1 MIDMPDHVTEEQGNR
16 ASWMWPLVALV
27 GIALSVV
34 AGMAS
39 YGYTTAQAEKRFAD
53 VVDYVATQSLSYD
66 AFNSAYATK
75 NLIRVMEIADEAAR
89 DMERDGSAD
98 GATLEQYTDQFNV
111 SALIVMD
118 ASGNLVAESSTDEVS
133 YEALAAYLKETPV
146 LEVAV
151 YPLKSYTARITLADD
166 SVADIG
172 CVARQDGDGIV
183 VAVRHQS
190 AKAVTSNT
198 LKLQSLL
205 DGYETIDD
213 GDIVIENDG
222 KVVATNVV
230 EPTIL
235 GVFDLP
241 ATDAIIVDGI
251 KERCLAGKVQLVNA
265 DGEWYLGSY
274 GKAREFYVYTYAS
287 AQSLFEVVAA
297 VVACVLV
304 LYGGAITAVVLV
316 RRRADR
322 RRLTDLLQQERDYGD
337 KLAEAAREA
346 SSANSAKTEFLR
358 RMSHDLRTPI
368 NGIRGMVEVGDAH
381 ADDLQK
387 QTECR
392 LKIWTASGLLLDLAN
407 EALDMS
413 RLESGQ
419 VDLDLVPANLVTLNR
434 EVRDILERQAEERFV
449 TIICDKHDL
458 DHPYARVSVTHL
470 KRLLVNIAG
479 NAVKYNRQGG
489 YVRLVCREVEPVDG
503 VPVYEYM
510 IADNGIGMS
519 EEFQQHLYEPFSREE
534 QQVEGASSGTGLGA
548 SIAKQLVELMGGTMS
563 FTSTLGQGTTFTIR
577 LPFEKCDR
585 SEVPQVVR
593 VNVDDGG
600 ALQGLHVLL
609 VEDNDLN
616 AEIAQFTLDRA
627 GAIVTHAKDGESAV
641 ETFAASAPYEYD
653 VVLMDIMMP
662 GIDGLEATRQIRA
675 LNREDAT
682 TTPIIAVSA
691 NAFADDRRLSREAG
705 MNAHLSKPVSSQELV
720 EALAHIAAD
729 AS

>member
-1 MIDMPDHVTEEQGNR
+1 MIDMPDHVAEKQGNR
-16 ASWMWPLVALV
+16 VAWMWPLVTLL
-27 GIALSVV
+27 GITLSVV

-75 NLIRVMEIADEAAR
+75 NLIRVMEIAGEAAR

-98 GATLEQYTDQFNV
+98 GVTLEQYTDQFNV

-118 ASGNLVAESSTDEVS
+118 ASGNLVAEASTDDVN
-133 YEALAAYLKETPV
+133 YESLATYLKEAPV
-146 LEVAV
+146 LEVAS

-190 AKAVTSNT
+190 AKAVASNT

-205 DGYETIDD
+205 DGYETIDS

-222 KVVATNVV
+222 KVVATNAV
-230 EPTIL
+230 EPTVL
-235 GVFDLP
+235 GVFELP
-241 ATDAIIVDGI
+241 ATDSLIVDGI
-251 KERCLAGKVQLVNA
+251 KERCPAGEARLVNIG
-265 DGEWYLGSY
+265 GEWYLGSY
-274 GKAREFYVYTYAS
+274 GKAREFYVYTYAP
-287 AQSLFEVVAA
+287 AQHYFEVVAA
-297 VVACVLV
+297 VVASVLV
-304 LYGGAITAVVLV
+304 LYGGAIAAVVMV
-316 RRRADR
+316 GRRADR
-322 RRLTDLLQQERDYGD
+322 RHLTDLLQQERDYGD
-337 KLAEAAREA
+337 KLAKAAREA

-368 NGIRGMVEVGDAH
+368 NGIRGMVEVGDAN
-381 ADDLQK
+381 AEDLQK

-392 LKIWTASGLLLDLAN
+392 SKIWTASGLLLDLAN

-419 VDLDLVPANLVTLNR
+419 VDLDPVPTNLVALNN

-449 TIICDKHDL
+449 TIVCDQQGL
-458 DHPYARVSVTHL
+458 EHPYARVSVTHL

-503 VPVYEYM
+503 VPVYEYT

-577 LPFEKCDR
+577 LPFEKCRR
-585 SEVPQVVR
+585 SEIPQAVR
-593 VNVDDGG
+593 VDAGDGD

-627 GAIVTHAKDGESAV
+627 GAIVTHAKDGETAV
-641 ETFAASAPYEYD
+641 ETFATSAPYEYD

-729 AS
+729 AF